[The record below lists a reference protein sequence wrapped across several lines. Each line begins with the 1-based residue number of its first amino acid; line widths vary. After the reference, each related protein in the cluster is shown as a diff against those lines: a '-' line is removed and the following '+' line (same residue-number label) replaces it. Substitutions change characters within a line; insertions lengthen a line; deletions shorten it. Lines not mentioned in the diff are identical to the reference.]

1 MKLFFSRK
9 SKKRDAKV
17 NTTANVSQNPAETQP
32 QGEGSLQENVE
43 QKADTRNA
51 GSAEPQKEPPAGEPQ
66 KEQSA
71 GEPQK
76 EQAAGEPQKEQPAGE
91 PQNKTVRNL
100 LIIDESGS
108 MYSIY
113 HPSLTGLNETLQT
126 IRQAENDNPEQEHFV
141 TLVSFNTGHYNEI
154 YKNTPAK
161 QTTDLAES
169 SYSPNGGTPLFDA
182 MGRAITDMDKIAGK
196 DDVVLVTII
205 TDGYENAS
213 REYIAPV
220 IKNLVETMQ
229 AKGWVFTY
237 IGANQDVTAVAESMS
252 INNHLFFEANANGAQ
267 EMFRKDKES
276 RKRFFRNLGHP
287 DSSRNSKSDYF
298 N

>member
-51 GSAEPQKEPPAGEPQ
+51 GSAEPQKE
-66 KEQSA
+66 
-71 GEPQK
+71 
-76 EQAAGEPQKEQPAGE
+76 QAAGE

-252 INNHLFFEANANGAQ
+252 INNHLFFEANATGAQ

>member
-51 GSAEPQKEPPAGEPQ
+51 GSAEPQKE
-66 KEQSA
+66 QS
-71 GEPQK
+71 
-76 EQAAGEPQKEQPAGE
+76 AGEPQKEQPAGE

-252 INNHLFFEANANGAQ
+252 INNHLFFEANATGAQ

>member
-43 QKADTRNA
+43 QKAETRNA
-51 GSAEPQKEPPAGEPQ
+51 GSA
-66 KEQSA
+66 
-71 GEPQK
+71 
-76 EQAAGEPQKEQPAGE
+76 EPQKEQPAGE

-169 SYSPNGGTPLFDA
+169 NYSPNGGTPLFDA

-252 INNHLFFEANANGAQ
+252 INNHLFFEANATGAQ